1 VSQIAAPPETAD
13 TSAARVRPRLS
24 RTFSRSRWPEY
35 RSFLL
40 AARDHGYRISSLEQ
54 WVRARDQLEEE
65 GSPLLILRHDVDQHP
80 RSALTMAAIEEE
92 MEVRSSWY
100 FRWRTAH
107 PAVVRDLRD
116 RGFEVGLHYETLTR
130 MALEQGLPGPA
141 DEALIE
147 SGRRALRNE
156 IAAFARLFGPIRA
169 VVPHGDS
176 RVPAV
181 HNAELLRGQ
190 DVAPYGIEFDG
201 NDAMRGWKLGH
212 WLTDRISAEGR
223 WKDGVDPADLFADGV
238 TPILSV
244 IHPNNW
250 ASGWSLW
257 VDRIAG
263 ALLPSAWDAGREPGR
278 PIRTGSD
285 APPRLDE

>member
-1 VSQIAAPPETAD
+1 VNH
-13 TSAARVRPRLS
+13 SAARVRPRLS

-35 RSFLL
+35 RRFLL
-40 AARDHGYRISSLEQ
+40 SARDHGYRIASLGQ
-54 WVRARDQLEEE
+54 WVSEREEAAN
-65 GSPLLILRHDVDQHP
+65 GALVLILRHDVDQHP

-92 MEVRSSWY
+92 LGLRSSWY

-116 RGFEVGLHYETLTR
+116 RGFEIGLHYETLTR
-130 MALEQGLPGPA
+130 QTLERGLSGPP

-147 SGRRALRNE
+147 SSRRALREE
-156 IAAFARLFGPIRA
+156 ISAFARLFGPVRA

-181 HNAELLRGQ
+181 HNGELMRGQ
-190 DVAPYGIEFDG
+190 DCAEYGIEFDG
-201 NDAMRGWKLGH
+201 NEAMRGWKLGH
-212 WLTDRISAEGR
+212 WLTDRTTAEGR
-223 WKDGVDPADLFADGV
+223 WKDGVEPANLFSAGA

-244 IHPNNW
+244 THPNNW
-250 ASGWSLW
+250 TSGPSLW
-257 VDRIAG
+257 LDRILG
-263 ALLPSAWDAGREPGR
+263 TLLPTSWDSGRRPAR

-285 APPRLDE
+285 LPPPLDE